1 MTLPDGKTFVAEN
14 KAGDTFF
21 EAASTHS
28 VENVGG
34 RESRVLLVELKGA
47 PRKA

>member
-1 MTLPDGKTFVAEN
+1 M
-14 KAGDTFF
+14 FF
-21 EAASTHS
+21 EPAGTHS

-34 RESRVLLVELKGA
+34 REARTLLIELKGA